1 MQDYIIDTD
10 VTIRFSV
17 QYGGRTILDE
27 DYVPDGNNQVR
38 IRRLGKFCAMAL
50 WGVWPDGEHTLQTTA
65 AGRAS
70 SCTVGC
76 RPAKQA
82 TYRQY

>member
-38 IRRLGKFCAMAL
+38 WVNFVPWPYGACGLTANTPCRL
-50 WGVWPDGEHTLQTTA
+50 
-65 AGRAS
+65 
-70 SCTVGC
+70 
-76 RPAKQA
+76 
-82 TYRQY
+82 RQRVPSFS